1 MQWSR
6 DTDRMRVWLLRAVW
20 CTLPLTAGS
29 AASDAISGWTE
40 APRIVAAVVLWGL
53 WAVGVVAV
61 LAPRPVGLTAL
72 RVIAPAFAI
81 LGTAALIAG
90 ATDGLAGWGAV
101 VSSVAA
107 AVLVADSEIAMAA
120 VNALAYGDERR
131 FPLRTPPAL
140 FLGPLPIVRALVV
153 AGIAGGPLL
162 LADGDVVLGGLAV
175 VVAVPVVPLALRAL
189 HGLSRRW
196 FVLVPAGVVV
206 VDPLTL
212 ADPMLFIRQRV
223 RILRAAKSDAPVP
236 EHALD
241 LRLGATAG
249 TLELG
254 FDESVELVRA
264 ARGRHGGTTV
274 HAQGLLVAVVR
285 RAELLAGA
293 AQRRVRIE
301 VTET

>member
-1 MQWSR
+1 
-6 DTDRMRVWLLRAVW
+6 MRVWLLRALW

-29 AASDAISGWTE
+29 AATDAISSWDE
-40 APRIVAAVVLWGL
+40 APRVVAAIVLWGC
-53 WAVGVVAV
+53 WAAGTVAV
-61 LAPRPVGLTAL
+61 LAPRPAGLTVL
-72 RVIAPAFAI
+72 RVIAPAFAVC
-81 LGTAALIAG
+81 AAVALIDG
-90 ATDGLAGWGAV
+90 AADGLAGWGAV
-101 VSSVAA
+101 GATLAA
-107 AVLVADSEIAMAA
+107 AVLASDSEFAMAA
-120 VNALAYGDERR
+120 VNALSYGDERR

-153 AGIAGGPLL
+153 AGIAAGPLL
-162 LADGDVVLGGLAV
+162 LADGKLVIGILAV
-175 VVAVPVVPLALRAL
+175 IAAVPVVPLALRAL

-212 ADPMLFIRQRV
+212 ADPMLFVRQRV
-223 RILRAAKSDAPVP
+223 RILRAAKADAPVP

-249 TLELG
+249 TMELG
-254 FDESVELVRA
+254 FDEPAELLRA

-285 RAELLAGA
+285 RAELLAEA
-293 AQRRVRIE
+293 AQRRVRVE
-301 VTET
+301 VTDP